1 MSSKSALRTISIF
14 FVAVTLAATAAASPR
29 ITLVDPVK
37 DFGTVPKGEVLNW
50 DFTIKNT
57 GDEDLQILR
66 VQPACGCTV
75 AEFDSVIAPGQTGRV
90 VAQLRT
96 ESFQGPINKPI
107 SIQSNDPD
115 SPTTQ
120 VAIKAIVK
128 PYVEAHP
135 AGFIRFNLLQGEV
148 AQRSV
153 VLYSEEDEP
162 FEILGI
168 DVPGEWIT
176 AEHEKLTGDDR
187 VPVGR
192 ADQNQYRV
200 TVTLGGPDAPVG
212 PLMDKVRIR
221 TNSKHQPEYML
232 NLSGIVRPGYNVT
245 PSVLNF
251 GEIHTGVDPEVRVIV
266 LRTNNPQSPAAFR
279 IEKVESSSPA
289 LFDADA
295 RLTAPGQYEV
305 EVRLSRNAAPGQI
318 DGDLTIYT
326 SDAGTP
332 VVTVPVK
339 ALVRS

>member
-1 MSSKSALRTISIF
+1 MSSKSALRTIAIF
-14 FVAVTLAATAAASPR
+14 FVAVTLAATAAAAPR

-37 DFGTVPKGEVLNW
+37 DFGTVPKGEVLGW
-50 DFTIKNT
+50 EFTIKNS

-75 AEFDSVIAPGQTGRV
+75 AEFDSVIAPGETGRV
-90 VAQLRT
+90 VAELKT

-107 SIQSNDPD
+107 TIQSNDPD

-135 AGFIRFNLLQGEV
+135 AGFVRFNLLQGEV
-148 AQRSV
+148 AQQSV

-168 DVPGEWIT
+168 DVPGEWIK
-176 AEHEKLTGDDR
+176 AEYEKLTGDER
-187 VPVGR
+187 VTVGR
-192 ADQNQYRV
+192 ANQNQYRV

-232 NLSGIVRPGYNVT
+232 NLSGIVRPGYSVT

-251 GEIHTGVDPEVRVIV
+251 GEITGSDPEVRVIT
-266 LRTNNPQSPAAFR
+266 LRTNNSQAPAAFR
-279 IEKVESSSPA
+279 VEKVEPSRPG
-289 LFDADA
+289 LFTAEA
-295 RLTAPGQYEV
+295 RSIAPGQYEV
-305 EVRLSRNAAPGQI
+305 DVRLSQSAAPGQVN
-318 DGDLTIYT
+318 GDLTIYT

-339 ALVRS
+339 ALVKG